1 MNSITRSVLCA
12 AAFSAALLVT
22 SVRAAVEV
30 GKPAPDFSLSD
41 ATGKTVKLS
50 DYKGK
55 VVVLEWVNSGC
66 PVVRGHYDSKNMQ
79 GTQKVAAEHGAVW
92 LQINTSSAGDQG
104 NLDNAGAL
112 AWQKR
117 MGVTATAYLQDGSGK
132 VARLYGA
139 KATPHMFVVNA
150 DGVLVYAGAIDSGN
164 GRDVATAK
172 NYVKAA
178 LGALKDGKPV
188 EVATSRAYGCAIH
201 YPRADS

>member
-1 MNSITRSVLCA
+1 MNSLARSVLCA

-30 GKPAPDFSLSD
+30 GKPAPDFTLAD
-41 ATGKTVKLS
+41 ATGKPVKLS
-50 DYKGK
+50 DFKGK
-55 VVVLEWVNSGC
+55 TVVLEWVNSGC
-66 PVVRGHYDSKNMQ
+66 PVVRAHYDSKNMQ

-117 MGVTATAYLQDGSGK
+117 MGVTATAYLQDGAGR
-132 VARLYGA
+132 VGRLYGA

-150 DGVLVYAGAIDSGN
+150 EGVLVYAGAIDSGG

-178 LGALKDGKPV
+178 LASLKDGKPI
-188 EVATSRAYGCAIH
+188 EVSTSRAYGCAIH
-201 YPRADS
+201 YPRSDS